1 MRVVV
6 DANVFVSAALSA
18 EGAPARVVAAW
29 LNGDVDVV
37 VCPALIAEL
46 ERVLARPRIAA
57 RVPAGDAADLLR
69 AVSELAE
76 VVPDPDSP
84 PPVRA
89 RDPGDDY
96 LIALAAREQVPLVS
110 GDRRLLELAP
120 RAPVLS
126 PRELVDSIER

>member
-18 EGAPARVVAAW
+18 GGAPAQVIAAW
-29 LNGDVDVV
+29 LEGHVDIV
-37 VCPALIAEL
+37 VCPALIHEL

-69 AVSELAE
+69 AVNELAE
-76 VVPDPDSP
+76 VAPDPQAAP
-84 PPVRA
+84 PIRS

-96 LIALAAREQVPLVS
+96 LIALAARERVPLVS
-110 GDRRLLELAP
+110 GDRHLLELAP

-126 PRELVDSIER
+126 PRELLDAIER